1 MVKVALYCLIGLFFV
16 ACGQKE
22 KETILDMKDIS
33 PQAEGD
39 YTQNKKD
46 TIKTVDYGFNTKIA
60 DEIGVQVMEM
70 DLLEESMFPDRF
82 EPTAVKKLMLQLKED
97 QILYCQWTYKD
108 SIKTM
113 NAFYNWIDCFGEKC
127 KSIKFGQ
134 SVNFQKDNFI
144 LFVNDTSL
152 TYISSQIKLKS
163 EDWLRYFELK
173 NELVDWR
180 ILIHQGTRAK
190 ANWFKVVEGKKE
202 ALDPI
207 VKKV

>member
-1 MVKVALYCLIGLFFV
+1 MVKVVLYCLIGLFFV
-16 ACGQKE
+16 ACRQKE

-144 LFVNDTSL
+144 LLINDTSL

-173 NELVDWR
+173 NEIVDWK

-202 ALDPI
+202 ALEPI